1 MASIGLAYS
10 SGVDSYN
17 IVLDGFTEQGMP
29 RGYEGDSGYEAGI
42 AGSTMLSGI
51 AYKQKRIWTISAVT
65 NKATALKIDEMFRKW
80 DEDRASGTAASIGLL
95 DQTFGADVNA
105 TVVFTTA
112 PAYNYTS
119 ETFMVVSFGLTE
131 V

>member
-10 SGVDSYN
+10 SGADSYN
-17 IVLDGFTEQGMP
+17 IVLDGFTEQGIP
-29 RGYEGDSGYEAGI
+29 RSYSGESGYETGI
-42 AGSTMLSGI
+42 PGTTMLAGV

-65 NKATALKIDEMFRKW
+65 NKTVALEIDEMFRKW

-95 DQTFGADVNA
+95 DQTFGPDVSA

-112 PAYNYTS
+112 PVYNYTS
-119 ETFMVVSFGLTE
+119 ETFVVVSFGLTE